1 MNEQEKQEC
10 IEILRTVFIEDKK
23 IENISFL
30 FDYYYK
36 EEDVIF
42 HRDDKTIF
50 GFLFG
55 CKNKKQTAK
64 EKTLMEMAM
73 LDNFK
78 DGTERNYIL
87 YLRYNTLKLENHS
100 DENDAFINLLA
111 VSPNYQGKHIGRK
124 LIEKYLDKCRKE
136 GVEKVYLW
144 TDLTCNYKFYKK
156 VKFDIV
162 ETFYN
167 PFMPSKID
175 DKPNTIIYCY
185 STNPIEKEN

>member
-42 HRDDKTIF
+42 HRDDKTIS

-64 EKTLMEMAM
+64 EKILMEMAM

-162 ETFYN
+162 ETDR
-167 PFMPSKID
+167 K
-175 DKPNTIIYCY
+175 
-185 STNPIEKEN
+185 STRLNSSHL